1 MAQFGSALDWGSRG
15 RGFKSRQPDRQSGSV
30 FRSCFFILRAFLREV
45 LRPID
50 GNNSH
55 SFLRQKQLEH
65 SDEP

>member
-1 MAQFGSALDWGSRG
+1 MGSNPASPTADQDRFSD
-15 RGFKSRQPDRQSGSV
+15 PD
-30 FRSCFFILRAFLREV
+30 FFILSRLLREV